1 MSAERPGP
9 VVLLSIPNTLSTRN
23 LLRTGVLARLKTAA
37 ARVVI
42 VAPFADDPAFR
53 AEFVRD
59 NVVAYPMRKCRAGA
73 IEDLLFRV
81 LFNLHLAGETS
92 ASMQLFL
99 NRWIDNHP
107 RLGVVRRA
115 FTRHVLRRLTWLA
128 PLLERIYARQP
139 APAAYL
145 ELLQRERPDVAVF
158 SRLFFCDEIPL
169 MRAARQMGIATV
181 GAVASW
187 DNLTNKGP
195 LLPRLDRLI
204 VWNDLLRA
212 EAIRFH
218 GYSTETVSVTGA
230 PHHDMLFTER
240 DQLIDRASFFATL
253 GLDPAKRL
261 ITYAGEDPI
270 IAPDAPAYVQE
281 IHRWVAGNQLAAPCQ
296 LLVRPHP
303 QDDLSR
309 YDEVRQL
316 PGVFFDLPGRLLPG
330 QWMDMHRDD
339 LKHLYETLM
348 HSDVMVNV
356 TSTIVVDAA
365 FFDTPSVCIGYGY
378 THPNTYYNLP
388 MRFFEMDHYR
398 YVIDAGATVVVENPD
413 DLRAAINR
421 YLIDPSLE
429 SAGRQRIARLIAG
442 FEDGRG
448 AERTAEAIMMVARAG
463 RRRTAVGEGRTT
475 AETGAHA
482 SAT

>member
-1 MSAERPGP
+1 MIQERTGP

-23 LLRTGVLARLKTAA
+23 LLRTGVLARLQAA
-37 ARVVI
+37 AERVVI

-59 NVVAYPMRKCRAGA
+59 NVIAYPMPKYQAGA
-73 IEDLLFRV
+73 VEEVLFRI
-81 LFNLHLAGETS
+81 LFNLYLAGETP
-92 ASMQLFL
+92 ASMRLFL
-99 NRWIDNHP
+99 NRWIENHP
-107 RLGVVRRA
+107 RLGAVRRA
-115 FTRHVLRRLTWLA
+115 ITRYLLPRLTWLA
-128 PLLERIYARQP
+128 PMLERMYTRRP
-139 APAAYL
+139 APDAYL
-145 ELLQRERPDVAVF
+145 ELLERERPDVAVF

-169 MRAARQMGIATV
+169 MRAARQRGIATV

-212 EAIRFH
+212 EAVRFH
-218 GYSTETVSVTGA
+218 GYSNETVSVTGA

-240 DQLIDRASFFATL
+240 DQLIDRASFFASL

-270 IAPDAPAYVQE
+270 IAPDAPAYVRE
-281 IHRWVAGNQLAAPCQ
+281 IHRWVAGNELAVPCQ

-339 LKHLYETLM
+339 LRHLYETLM

-378 THPNTYYNLP
+378 THPDTYFNQP

-398 YVIDAGATVVVENPD
+398 YVIDAKATVVVESPG
-413 DLRAAINR
+413 DLKAAINR
-421 YLIDPSLE
+421 YLLDRSHE
-429 SAGRQRIARLIAG
+429 SEGRQRIARLIAG
-442 FEDGRG
+442 FDDGRG
-448 AERTAEAIMMVARAG
+448 AERTAEAIMTVARAEA
-463 RRRTAVGEGRTT
+463 RRAAIGARRTT
-475 AETGAHA
+475 AGTGAPA

>member
-1 MSAERPGP
+1 MGP

-23 LLRTGVLARLKTAA
+23 LLRTGVLARLKTEAS
-37 ARVVI
+37 RVVI
-42 VAPFADDPAFR
+42 VAPFADNPDFQR
-53 AEFVRD
+53 EFVHG
-59 NVVAYPMRKCRAGA
+59 NVVAYPMPKYKPGR
-73 IEDLLFRV
+73 IEELVFRI
-81 LFNLHLAGETS
+81 LFNLYLAGDTP

-107 RLGVVRRA
+107 RVGALRRA
-115 FTRHVLRRLTWLA
+115 ITRFVLPHLAWLA
-128 PLLERIYARQP
+128 PLLERFYARLAMP
-139 APAAYL
+139 ADYL
-145 ELLQRERPDVAVF
+145 TLLRKEQPDVVVF

-169 MRAARQMGIATV
+169 MRAARQQGIPTV

-204 VWNDLLRA
+204 VWNDLLRD
-212 EAIRFH
+212 EAMRFH
-218 GYSTETVSVTGA
+218 GYAADRLDVTGA
-230 PHHDMLFTER
+230 PHHDMLFSER
-240 DQLIDRASFFATL
+240 DQLIDRAAFFGQL

-270 IAPDAPAYVQE
+270 ISPDAPHYVRQ
-281 IHRWVAGNQLAAPCQ
+281 IHAWVADNQLAMPCQ

-316 PGVFFDLPGRLLPG
+316 PGVIFDLPGRLLPG
-330 QWMDMHRDD
+330 QWMDMRRDD
-339 LKHLYETLM
+339 LRHLYETLM
-348 HSDVMVNV
+348 HSDVIVNV

-365 FFDTPSVCIGYGY
+365 FFNTPSVCIGYGY
-378 THPNTYYNLP
+378 SHPKTYFNHP

-398 YVIDAGATVVVENPD
+398 YVIDAKATVIVESPD
-413 DLRAAINR
+413 ALREAINR
-421 YLIDPSLE
+421 YLINPSLE
-429 SAGRQRIARLIAG
+429 SEGRRRIAQLIAG
-442 FEDGRG
+442 FEDGRS
-448 AERTAEAIMMVARAG
+448 AERLAGAIMRVARAG
-463 RRRTAVGEGRTT
+463 VRREPVDARHTMAGRD
-475 AETGAHA
+475 ARA

>member
-1 MSAERPGP
+1 MNQPHTGP

-23 LLRTGVLARLKTAA
+23 LLRTGVLARLKAA
-37 ARVVI
+37 AERVVI

-59 NVVAYPMRKCRAGA
+59 NVTAYPMPKYRAGKR
-73 IEDLLFRV
+73 EDLLFRI
-81 LFNLHLAGETS
+81 LFNLYLAGDTS
-92 ASMQLFL
+92 
-99 NRWIDNHP
+99 
-107 RLGVVRRA
+107 
-115 FTRHVLRRLTWLA
+115 
-128 PLLERIYARQP
+128 
-139 APAAYL
+139 AAYL
-145 ELLQRERPDVAVF
+145 EMLSRERPDAAVF

-169 MRAARQMGIATV
+169 MRAARQLGIATV

-195 LLPRLDRLI
+195 LLPRLERLL
-204 VWNDLLRA
+204 VWNDLLRNEATRLHSYAA
-212 EAIRFH
+212 EA
-218 GYSTETVSVTGA
+218 VSVTGA
-230 PHHDMLFTER
+230 PHHDMLFSQRHEF
-240 DQLIDRASFFATL
+240 IDRASFFAKL

-270 IAPDAPAYVQE
+270 IAPDAPHYVRE
-281 IHRWVAGNQLAAPCQ
+281 IHRWVAGNELAVPCQ

-309 YDEVRQL
+309 YDEVRKL

-348 HSDVMVNV
+348 HSDVMINV
-356 TSTIVVDAA
+356 SSTIVVDAA

-378 THPNTYYNLP
+378 THPGTYFNHP

-398 YVIDAGATVVVENPD
+398 YVIDAGATVVVQSPEA
-413 DLRAAINR
+413 LRAAIDR
-421 YLIDPSLE
+421 YLLDRSLE
-429 SAGRQRIARLIAG
+429 SAGRQGIARLIAG
-442 FEDGRG
+442 FDDGRS
-448 AERTAEAIMMVARAG
+448 AERTAEAIMAAARAG
-463 RRRTAVGEGRTT
+463 ARQGPGGERRTT
-475 AETGAHA
+475 AETSAPA
-482 SAT
+482 SAI

>member
-1 MSAERPGP
+1 MTQPHTGP

-23 LLRTGVLARLKTAA
+23 LLRTGVLSRLKAAA

-42 VAPFADDPAFR
+42 VAPFANDPAFR
-53 AEFVRD
+53 DEFVRD
-59 NVVAYPMRKCRAGA
+59 NVIAYPMPKYQAGRR
-73 IEDLLFRV
+73 EDLIFRI
-81 LFNLHLAGETS
+81 LFNLYLAGETS

-107 RLGVVRRA
+107 RLGTLRRA

-128 PLLERIYARQP
+128 PVLERLYTREP
-139 APAAYL
+139 ALPAYL
-145 ELLQRERPDVAVF
+145 EMLHREQPDVAVF

-169 MRAARQMGIATV
+169 MRAARQLGIATV

-195 LLPRLDRLI
+195 LLPRLERLL
-204 VWNDLLRA
+204 VWNDLLHA
-212 EAIRFH
+212 EATRLH
-218 GYSTETVSVTGA
+218 GFAADAVSVTGA
-230 PHHDMLFTER
+230 PHHDMLFSQRHEF
-240 DQLIDRASFFATL
+240 IDRASFFSKL

-270 IAPDAPAYVQE
+270 IAPDAPHYVQE
-281 IHRWVAGNQLAAPCQ
+281 IHRWVTGNQLAVPCQ

-309 YDEVRQL
+309 YDEVRKL

-348 HSDVMVNV
+348 HSDVMINV
-356 TSTIVVDAA
+356 SSTIVVDAA

-378 THPNTYYNLP
+378 THAKTYFNLP

-398 YVIDAGATVVVENPD
+398 YVIDAGATVIVQSPE
-413 DLRAAINR
+413 DLRAAIDR
-421 YLIDPSLE
+421 YLLDRSLE
-429 SAGRQRIARLIAG
+429 SEGRQRIARLIAG
-442 FEDGRG
+442 FDDGRS
-448 AERTAEAIMMVARAG
+448 AERTAAAIMAAARDGMRRAAIG
-463 RRRTAVGEGRTT
+463 VRRTTVET
-475 AETGAHA
+475 AAPA
-482 SAT
+482 SAI